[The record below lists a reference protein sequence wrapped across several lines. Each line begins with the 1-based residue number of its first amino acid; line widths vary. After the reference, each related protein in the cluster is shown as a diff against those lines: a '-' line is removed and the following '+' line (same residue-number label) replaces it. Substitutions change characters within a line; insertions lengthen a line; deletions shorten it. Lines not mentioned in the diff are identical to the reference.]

1 MAQVLNFKPI
11 VKSSFPGDVM
21 NINDMVDSISYLE
34 PYVDIIRKKHLYTDP
49 LIFSHQ

>member
-11 VKSSFPGDVM
+11 MKSSFHSDVM
-21 NINDMVDSISYLE
+21 NINDMVDSISYLD
-34 PYVDIIRKKHLYTDP
+34 PYVDIIRKKHLHTDP